1 MSKAQNEIEEFIYKI
16 CYRPIWESVNNYI
29 AAHPT
34 TLNLSMSRIK
44 YPDTAMLLD
53 MLLEYAT
60 HIRIDEDSLF
70 FDAILSCTIELQQF
84 DEYRGDMSGE
94 TSQWLIASYEAVI
107 TDRLESLT
115 VSSVK
120 PWSKDTKP
128 SSTGVAASKS
138 IVPIIYRKDL
148 DKEATAFL
156 EKYYPEALEEP
167 LRVPIEEI
175 AKEKLGLNVIQGYRI
190 TDDFTIFGQICF
202 SPGTVKIYD
211 LFKTS
216 EKEQEVP
223 RGTILID
230 AYTYWQRNSG
240 CVNNTIAH
248 EVYHWHRHRLYAA
261 IKHILRNEKFIACRC
276 PAEMSYPDEKE
287 EWTDEQRMEWQA
299 NNLAPRIL
307 MPIQTFKIKVDEL
320 YKQYDYENTPLKLAV
335 LTCIADDLAS
345 FYGVSRQSALIRMT
359 ETGYMEAK
367 SVLQAINEKD
377 WHSYVSREDVF
388 YEYSTNEDF
397 RKLLDF
403 GKFRYVDGYVVIN
416 DEKYI
421 TTDDKGKATLSEY
434 AWDNL
439 DECTLSFSWQRI
451 RRSKAKEVLP
461 QIIFHRDNDEQDV
474 SKYDSK
480 QNASVIQLSEQM
492 QKERRRFEQ
501 NEKIH
506 RLSITDKNCWSY
518 IYEIITIKG
527 TSKPHFC
534 DLTGLGEE
542 NYRKAEKGQKNDP
555 TVRTIVAIGVGLKLD
570 IETVEKMLTLAG
582 RSFKDS
588 PEDRAL
594 KFCITGLSG
603 HPIEDC
609 NDFLESL
616 GYEPLGTKERN

>member
-439 DECTLSFSWQRI
+439 NECTLSFSWQRI

>member
-94 TSQWLIASYEAVI
+94 TSQWLIASCEAVI

-211 LFKTS
+211 FFKTS

-397 RKLLDF
+397 RKLLDS

-474 SKYDSK
+474 SKCDSK

-518 IYEIITIKG
+518 IYEIITIKD

-555 TVRTIVAIGVGLKLD
+555 TLRTIVAIGVGLKLD

>member
-345 FYGVSRQSALIRMT
+345 FYGVSRQSTLICMT

-506 RLSITDKNCWSY
+506 RLSIPDKNCWSY

-594 KFCITGLSG
+594 KFCITGLSS